1 MAFTYV
7 GTGMVM
13 FVLFF
18 VLLRLA
24 LPHKDGTLSWIGRGE
39 HRTAAYSVLLIAT
52 LLAGFALI
60 MHAATI

>member
-1 MAFTYV
+1 MTFAFVGAGMA
-7 GTGMVM
+7 M

-18 VLLRLA
+18 FMLRLV
-24 LPHKDGTLSWIGRGE
+24 LPRKDGTPSWIARGE
-39 HRTAAYSVLLIAT
+39 HRTAAYSVLLLGT